1 MDKEH
6 YTNTAFQLLFL
17 LRQQRYL
24 YHQLKLLT
32 DRQKHL
38 SETNSPEQ
46 MLEIINGRRKLIEKL
61 RQTDGKLRPIK
72 TNWVKLSRH
81 IGLEHRKK
89 AYDLVNQVQELVAE
103 ISTSCPPEM
112 IQHLPS
118 NEAWE
123 FNEVFAE
130 KQH

>member
-24 YHQLKLLT
+24 YHQLKILT
-32 DRQKHL
+32 DRQKQL

-46 MLEIINGRRKLIEKL
+46 LLEIINGRRKLIEKL

-72 TNWVKLSRH
+72 TNWGKLSRH

-89 AYDLVNQVQELVAE
+89 AYDLVNQVQKLVTE

-112 IQHLPS
+112 IQQLPS

-123 FNEVFAE
+123 FNEVFAK

>member
-6 YTNTAFQLLFL
+6 NTNTAFQLLFL

-24 YHQLKLLT
+24 YHQLKILT
-32 DRQKHL
+32 DRQKQL

-46 MLEIINGRRKLIEKL
+46 LLEIINGRRKLIEKL

-72 TNWVKLSRH
+72 TNWSKLSGH
-81 IGLEHRKK
+81 IGLEQRKK
-89 AYDLVNQVQELVAE
+89 AYDLVKQVQELVAE
-103 ISTSCPPEM
+103 ISSSCPPEM
-112 IQHLPS
+112 IQQLPS
-118 NEAWE
+118 NETWE
-123 FNEVFAE
+123 FNEAFAK

>member
-24 YHQLKLLT
+24 YHQLKILT
-32 DRQKHL
+32 DRQKEL

-46 MLEIINGRRKLIEKL
+46 LLEIINGRRKLIEKL

-72 TNWVKLSRH
+72 TNWGKLSRH
-81 IGLEHRKK
+81 IGPEHRKK

-112 IQHLPS
+112 IQQLPS

-123 FNEVFAE
+123 FNEVFAK